1 MRSTDIK
8 KLLKIEPFEPIRV
21 ALSDGR
27 SVEIRH
33 PDQVVVADRH
43 LLVGLAT
50 VARSRPAATPRTSAA
65 VSCDWLIVN
74 LLHITAIEPING
86 AAPRKPKKCRR

>member
-8 KLLKIEPFEPIRV
+8 KLLRIEPFEPIRV
-21 ALSDGR
+21 ALSGGR

-65 VSCDWLIVN
+65 IARDWLIVN
-74 LLHITAIEPING
+74 LLHITAIEPADG
-86 AAPRKPKKCRR
+86 APRKAKKRR

>member
-1 MRSTDIK
+1 MLSTDIK
-8 KLLKIEPFEPIRV
+8 KLLKIEPFEPIRL
-21 ALSDGR
+21 ALSGGR

-50 VARSRPAATPRTSAA
+50 VARSRPVATPRTGAA
-65 VSCDWLIVN
+65 VARDWMIVN
-74 LLHITAIEPING
+74 LLHITAIEAING
-86 AAPRKPKKCRR
+86 APSRKSKKRRR